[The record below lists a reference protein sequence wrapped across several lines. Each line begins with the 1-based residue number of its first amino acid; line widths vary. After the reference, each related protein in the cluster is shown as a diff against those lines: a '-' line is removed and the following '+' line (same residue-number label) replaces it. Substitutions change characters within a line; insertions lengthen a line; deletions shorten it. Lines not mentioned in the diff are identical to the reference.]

1 METLAP
7 VPAHLVPTIKVRVTR
22 HSLVRR
28 DIDTMRQRK
37 PVVAFIIAILALLNF
52 VPALGE
58 VLHDVENDVARE
70 GHVHIV
76 PRHTRRGSDV
86 DSVGHEVLYIL
97 EVDNASVVVVL
108 AWEERAAEVSRVH
121 VRQRVRV
128 GVPATETD
136 VQTTN
141 ARAMVVYDYNLLM
154 VRPKLDVI

>member
-37 PVVAFIIAILALLNF
+37 PVVAFIIAILAFLNF

-86 DSVGHEVLYIL
+86 DSAGHEVLYIL

-108 AWEERAAEVSRVH
+108 AWEECLREVCRVSVGERVYRDACPSARSRG
-121 VRQRVRV
+121 RGRRC
-128 GVPATETD
+128 
-136 VQTTN
+136 
-141 ARAMVVYDYNLLM
+141 MVVDYDDLL
-154 VRPKLDVI
+154 VVGPELDVI